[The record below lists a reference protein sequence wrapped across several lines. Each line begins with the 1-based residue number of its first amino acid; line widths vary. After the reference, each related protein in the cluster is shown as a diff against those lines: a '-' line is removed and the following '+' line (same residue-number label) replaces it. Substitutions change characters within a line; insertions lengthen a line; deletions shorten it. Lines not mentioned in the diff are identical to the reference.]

1 MGLAP
6 AGSLTPTSRR
16 KKPRKRIHVV
26 YSLVSSPLPHQLPD
40 SHKRSFLGHKT
51 WSEGGGEEGLTLRA
65 RYHLCQSAGCRHT
78 APPPQRGAQHGSG
91 ARPAEAQPAGT
102 EQDPLASQ
110 SDPAAEGEFV
120 KGASHIL
127 GAE

>member
-51 WSEGGGEEGLTLRA
+51 RSEGGGEEGLTLRA

-78 APPPQRGAQHGSG
+78 APPPNAGHSTEAAPGLRRLSQPVPSRIPWPPKVIQR
-91 ARPAEAQPAGT
+91 RKE
-102 EQDPLASQ
+102 DL
-110 SDPAAEGEFV
+110 
-120 KGASHIL
+120 
-127 GAE
+127 

>member
-1 MGLAP
+1 M
-6 AGSLTPTSRR
+6 
-16 KKPRKRIHVV
+16 
-26 YSLVSSPLPHQLPD
+26 
-40 SHKRSFLGHKT
+40 
-51 WSEGGGEEGLTLRA
+51 SERWVQA
-65 RYHLCQSAGCRHT
+65 HS
-78 APPPQRGAQHGSG
+78 PPPQRGAQHGSG

-127 GAE
+127 GAEYESGAGHENSDLFHCQISRLAFSLCALHTQRVVGYIFLKH

>member
-51 WSEGGGEEGLTLRA
+51 RSEGGGEEGLTLRA

-78 APPPQRGAQHGSG
+78 APPPTRGTARKRRQACGGS
-91 ARPAEAQPAGT
+91 ASRYRAGS
-102 EQDPLASQ
+102 PGL
-110 SDPAAEGEFV
+110 P
-120 KGASHIL
+120 K
-127 GAE
+127 